1 MPKKI
6 VDYSKTVMYKILCDD
21 DDSDFLYIG
30 HTTNFVK
37 RKCAHKSFT
46 NGIEN
51 NRKLY
56 RLIRANGGWT
66 NFRMLEIEKYACNDK
81 REAEAR
87 EDALMQE
94 LTPNMNSY
102 RACRNKEQY
111 YQDNKKTISE
121 NSKKYY
127 QHTRQARLDYETKYY
142 ADNKAKIKALAAR
155 QYVCKCGSSCRTGE
169 KSKHFKSKKHLKYIA
184 DNELL

>member
-6 VDYSKTVMYKILCDD
+6 VDYSKTVMYKIVCDD
-21 DDSDFLYIG
+21 DDSDFVYIG

-46 NGIEN
+46 NGIKN

-94 LTPNMNSY
+94 LKPNMNSS
-102 RACRNKEQY
+102 RACRNKKQY
-111 YQDNKKTISE
+111 YQDNKKQFLKMLRNTI
-121 NSKKYY
+121 N
-127 QHTRQARLDYETKYY
+127 ALDKLGQIMKLNTMLI
-142 ADNKAKIKALAAR
+142 IK
-155 QYVCKCGSSCRTGE
+155 
-169 KSKHFKSKKHLKYIA
+169 LKLMPLLLVSMCVNV
-184 DNELL
+184 DHHVELVKNPDISNQKNI